1 MAVRANSDTR
11 YGGPGTTLVAGEYRD
26 DGDVEQQWC
35 CSVCVYKAVQLSA
48 ERRLEVCEWW
58 CYGERVY
65 PRVSRGV

>member
-48 ERRLEVCEWW
+48 ERW